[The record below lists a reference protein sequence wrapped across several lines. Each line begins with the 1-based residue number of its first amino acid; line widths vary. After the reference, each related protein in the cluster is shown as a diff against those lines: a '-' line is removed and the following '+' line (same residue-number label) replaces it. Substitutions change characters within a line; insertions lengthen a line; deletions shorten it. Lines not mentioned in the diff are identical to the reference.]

1 MDWSAIVTTT
11 ITGLLAAIASIVG
24 SYLANEKKRR
34 EEATEDAVKEQ
45 KQNDRLE
52 SIERK
57 LDIHN
62 GYAEKLGSV
71 EKSIGGL
78 DKSVALMQKDI
89 EYLKKEKI

>member
-1 MDWSAIVTTT
+1 MDWSAI
-11 ITGLLAAIASIVG
+11 ITALLAAIASIAG
-24 SYLANEKKRR
+24 SYLTNKKRR
-34 EEATEDAVKEQ
+34 RDEATEDAVKEQ

-62 GYAEKLGSV
+62 GYAEKLGDM
-71 EKSIGGL
+71 EKSMSGL

-89 EYLKKEKI
+89 EYMKKGGNK